1 MILGRGLCL
10 LPFFDQQT
18 KQEMI
23 PQNTEAEEC
32 LLSSFVTAGGASKFD
47 EVATMLEA
55 SDFYKVENQI
65 IFKCMRQIVVSGNE
79 LDEISLS
86 EELKKDGMLDEIG
99 GIAGMMEHVNKT
111 GMVQVKMCAEIIK
124 EKSNLRQLIKQ
135 FRSSVEEMQSEVKDS
150 KEVSSEIESLLL
162 GLNDMSD
169 CDKSVKSA
177 LAEIQ
182 EEFESML
189 DGSYE
194 ADVVKTHIDHLDIKL
209 HDGGIGMGE
218 VCVIA
223 APTSCGKS
231 QLALNIAS
239 RAVDRQGISAF
250 IFSFEMPQ
258 KQVLKRMMHSMSGVN
273 PRNIKAGLITEDE
286 REKVRQSSKAVEG
299 MNIFTSHSV
308 RNVEDLMIQA
318 RSMVRKHGIKLI
330 IIDYLQLVPWDAN
343 KFGKTAGVSDISH
356 KVKQMAIE
364 LNIAVILLSQ
374 VNRDGARSEGG
385 LEVYHLR
392 DSGDIEN
399 DADVIIM
406 MYPEH
411 MDMNKASYKDNVGE
425 YKNMV
430 YKIGKNR
437 EGERDLMGNFKFYNQ
452 YGRFY

>member
-1 MILGRGLCL
+1 
-10 LPFFDQQT
+10 
-18 KQEMI
+18 MI

-32 LLSSFVTAGGASKFD
+32 LLSSFVTAGGENRFD
-47 EVATMLEA
+47 EVATLLEA

-65 IFKCMRQIVVSGNE
+65 IFKCMRQVVVSGNE

-86 EELKKDGMLDEIG
+86 EELKKDGMLEEVG

-111 GMVQVKMCAEIIK
+111 GVVQVKMCAEIIK

-135 FRSSVEEMQSEVKDS
+135 FRSSVEEMQSEIKDS
-150 KEVSSEIESLLL
+150 KAVSSEIESLLL

-182 EEFESML
+182 EEFESMI

-286 REKVRQSSKAVEG
+286 REKVRQSSKAVES

-308 RNVEDLMIQA
+308 RDVEDLMIQA

-364 LNIAVILLSQ
+364 LNVAVILLSQ

-411 MDMNKASYKDNVGE
+411 MDMNKASYKDTVGE

>member
-1 MILGRGLCL
+1 
-10 LPFFDQQT
+10 
-18 KQEMI
+18 MI

-47 EVATMLEA
+47 EVAAVLEA

-86 EELKKDGMLDEIG
+86 EELKKDGMLEEVG
-99 GIAGMMEHVNKT
+99 GIAGMMEHINKT
-111 GMVQVKMCAEIIK
+111 GMVQVKLCTEIIK
-124 EKSNLRQLIKQ
+124 EKSNLRKLIRQ
-135 FRSSVEEMQSEVKDS
+135 FKSSVEEMQSESKDS
-150 KEVSSEIESLLL
+150 RQVSSEVESLLL

-169 CDKSVKSA
+169 CDNSVKSA

-182 EEFESML
+182 DEFESML

-231 QLALNIAS
+231 QLALNVAS
-239 RAVDRQGISAF
+239 RAVDKQGISAL

-273 PRNIKAGLITEDE
+273 PRSIKAGLITEEE
-286 REKVRQSSKAVEG
+286 RDRVRKCSKAVES

-318 RSMVRKHGIKLI
+318 RLMVRKNGVKLI
-330 IIDYLQLVPWDAN
+330 VIDYLQLVPWDAN
-343 KFGKTAGVSDISH
+343 KFSKAAGVSDISH

-364 LNIAVILLSQ
+364 LNVAVILLSQ

-406 MYPEH
+406 MYPEQ
-411 MDMNKASYKDNVGE
+411 MDMSKATYKDAVGE

>member
-1 MILGRGLCL
+1 
-10 LPFFDQQT
+10 
-18 KQEMI
+18 MI

-32 LLSSFVTAGGASKFD
+32 LLSSFVNAGGASKFD
-47 EVATMLEA
+47 EVATLLEA

-86 EELKKDGMLDEIG
+86 EELKKDGMLEEVG

-124 EKSNLRQLIKQ
+124 EKSNLRKLIKQ
-135 FRSSVEEMQSEVKDS
+135 FKSSVEEMQSETKDS
-150 KEVSSEIESLLL
+150 KQVSSEVESLLL

-182 EEFESML
+182 DEFESML

-239 RAVDRQGISAF
+239 RAVGKQGISAF

-273 PRNIKAGLITEDE
+273 PRNIKAGLITEDQ
-286 REKVRQSSKAVEG
+286 RDKVRQSSKAVES

-318 RSMVRKHGIKLI
+318 RLMVRKHGVKLI
-330 IIDYLQLVPWDAN
+330 IIDT
-343 KFGKTAGVSDISH
+343 FS
-356 KVKQMAIE
+356 
-364 LNIAVILLSQ
+364 LSLGRNSQ
-374 VNRDGARSEGG
+374 Q
-385 LEVYHLR
+385 
-392 DSGDIEN
+392 SGWC
-399 DADVIIM
+399 
-406 MYPEH
+406 
-411 MDMNKASYKDNVGE
+411 
-425 YKNMV
+425 
-430 YKIGKNR
+430 
-437 EGERDLMGNFKFYNQ
+437 L
-452 YGRFY
+452 

>member
-1 MILGRGLCL
+1 
-10 LPFFDQQT
+10 
-18 KQEMI
+18 MI

-47 EVATMLEA
+47 EVAAVLEA

-86 EELKKDGMLDEIG
+86 EELKKDGMLEEVG
-99 GIAGMMEHVNKT
+99 GIAGMMEHINKT
-111 GMVQVKMCAEIIK
+111 GMVQVKLCTEIIK
-124 EKSNLRQLIKQ
+124 EKSNLRKLIRQ
-135 FRSSVEEMQSEVKDS
+135 FKSSVEEMQSESKDS
-150 KEVSSEIESLLL
+150 RQVSSEVESLLL

-169 CDKSVKSA
+169 CDNSVKSA

-182 EEFESML
+182 DEFESML

-231 QLALNIAS
+231 QLALNVAS
-239 RAVDRQGISAF
+239 RAVDKQGISAL

-273 PRNIKAGLITEDE
+273 PRSIKAGLITEEE
-286 REKVRQSSKAVEG
+286 RDRVRKCSKAVES

-318 RSMVRKHGIKLI
+318 RLMVRKNGVKLI
-330 IIDYLQLVPWDAN
+330 VIDYLQLVPWDAN
-343 KFGKTAGVSDISH
+343 KFSKAAGVSDISH

-364 LNIAVILLSQ
+364 LNVAVILLSQ

-406 MYPEH
+406 MYPEQ
-411 MDMNKASYKDNVGE
+411 MDMSKATYKDAVGE

-437 EGERDLMGNFKFYNQ
+437 EGERDLMGNLKFYNQ

>member
-1 MILGRGLCL
+1 
-10 LPFFDQQT
+10 
-18 KQEMI
+18 MI
-23 PQNTEAEEC
+23 PKNTEAEHN
-32 LLSSFVTAGGASKFD
+32 LLSSFLTKEGVTKFD
-47 EVATMLEA
+47 EVSAVLDE
-55 SDFYKVENQI
+55 SDFYKLDNQI
-65 IFKCMRQIVVSGNE
+65 IFKCMRRIVVSGRE

-86 EELKKDGMLDEIG
+86 EELKKDGMLEEVG
-99 GIAGMMEHVNKT
+99 GIVGMMQSINHT
-111 GMVQVKMCAEIIK
+111 GMVQVKMCADVIK
-124 EKSNLRQLIKQ
+124 EKSNLRKMIRQ
-135 FRSSVEEMQSEVKDS
+135 FKASIEEMQSETKDS
-150 KEVSSEIESLLL
+150 REISSEVEGLLL

-169 CDKSVKSA
+169 SDKSVQSA
-177 LAEIQ
+177 LIEIQ

-189 DGSYE
+189 NGEYQ
-194 ADVVKTHIDHLDIKL
+194 ADVVKTHISHLDDKL

-239 RAVDRQGISAF
+239 RAVENQSISTL

-258 KQVLKRMMHSMSGVN
+258 KQVLKRMMHAMSGVN
-273 PRNIKAGLITEDE
+273 PRAIKEGRITDAEKDKI
-286 REKVRQSSKAVEG
+286 RESSKAVEK
-299 MNIFTSHSV
+299 MDIFTSHSV
-308 RNVEDLMIQA
+308 RDADDLIIQA
-318 RSMVRKHGIKLI
+318 RAMVRKHGIKLI
-330 IIDYLQLVPWDAN
+330 IIDYLQLVPWDAK
-343 KFGKTAGVSDISH
+343 KFSKAAGVSDISH

-364 LNIAVILLSQ
+364 LNVAVILLSQ
-374 VNRDGARSEGG
+374 VNRDGARSDGG

-406 MYPEH
+406 MYPEQ
-411 MDMNKASYKDNVGE
+411 MDMNKATYVDNVGE

-437 EGERDLMGNFKFYNQ
+437 EGERDLMGYLKFYNQ

>member
-1 MILGRGLCL
+1 
-10 LPFFDQQT
+10 
-18 KQEMI
+18 MI

-47 EVATMLEA
+47 EVAAVLEA

-86 EELKKDGMLDEIG
+86 EELKKDGMLEEVG
-99 GIAGMMEHVNKT
+99 GIAGMMEHINKT
-111 GMVQVKMCAEIIK
+111 GMVQVKLCTEIIK
-124 EKSNLRQLIKQ
+124 EKSNLRKLIRQ
-135 FRSSVEEMQSEVKDS
+135 FKSSVEEMQSESKDS
-150 KEVSSEIESLLL
+150 RQVSSEVESLLL

-169 CDKSVKSA
+169 CDNSVKSA
-177 LAEIQ
+177 LEEIQ
-182 EEFESML
+182 DEFESML

-231 QLALNIAS
+231 QLALNVAS
-239 RAVDRQGISAF
+239 RAVDKQGISAL

-273 PRNIKAGLITEDE
+273 PRSIKAGLITEEE
-286 REKVRQSSKAVEG
+286 RDRVRKCSKAVES

-318 RSMVRKHGIKLI
+318 RLMVRKNGVKLI
-330 IIDYLQLVPWDAN
+330 VIDYLQLVPWDAN
-343 KFGKTAGVSDISH
+343 KFSKAAGVSDISH

-364 LNIAVILLSQ
+364 LNVAVILLSQ

-406 MYPEH
+406 MYPEQ
-411 MDMNKASYKDNVGE
+411 MDMSKATYKDAVGE

-437 EGERDLMGNFKFYNQ
+437 EGERDLMGNLKFYNQ

>member
-1 MILGRGLCL
+1 
-10 LPFFDQQT
+10 
-18 KQEMI
+18 MI

-47 EVATMLEA
+47 EVAAVLEA

-86 EELKKDGMLDEIG
+86 EELKKDGMLEEVG
-99 GIAGMMEHVNKT
+99 GIAGMMEHINKT
-111 GMVQVKMCAEIIK
+111 GMVQVKLCTEIIK
-124 EKSNLRQLIKQ
+124 EKSNLRKLIRQ
-135 FRSSVEEMQSEVKDS
+135 FKSSVEEMQSESKDS
-150 KEVSSEIESLLL
+150 RQVSSEVESLLL

-169 CDKSVKSA
+169 CDNSVKSA

-182 EEFESML
+182 DEFESML

-231 QLALNIAS
+231 QLALNVAS
-239 RAVDRQGISAF
+239 RAVDKQGISAL

-273 PRNIKAGLITEDE
+273 PRSIKAGLITEEE
-286 REKVRQSSKAVEG
+286 RDRVRKCSKAVES

-318 RSMVRKHGIKLI
+318 RLMVRKNGVKLI
-330 IIDYLQLVPWDAN
+330 VIDYLQLVPWDAN
-343 KFGKTAGVSDISH
+343 KFSKAAGVSDISH

-364 LNIAVILLSQ
+364 LNVAVILLSQ

-406 MYPEH
+406 MYPE
-411 MDMNKASYKDNVGE
+411 
-425 YKNMV
+425 
-430 YKIGKNR
+430 
-437 EGERDLMGNFKFYNQ
+437 
-452 YGRFY
+452 

>member
-1 MILGRGLCL
+1 MTPR
-10 LPFFDQQT
+10 
-18 KQEMI
+18 
-23 PQNTEAEEC
+23 NSEAEEC
-32 LLSSFVTAGGASKFD
+32 LLSSFVTTGGASKFD
-47 EVATMLEA
+47 EVATMLEE
-55 SDFYKVENQI
+55 SDFYKLENQI
-65 IFKCMRQIVVSGNE
+65 IFKCMRQIVLSGNE

-86 EELKKDGMLDEIG
+86 EELKRDGMLEEVG
-99 GIAGMMEHVNKT
+99 GIAGMMEHINKT
-111 GMVQVKMCAEIIK
+111 GLVQVKMCAEIIK
-124 EKSNLRQLIKQ
+124 EKSNLRKLIRQ
-135 FRSSVEEMQSEVKDS
+135 FKENVEEMQSEVKDS
-150 KEVSSEIESLLL
+150 KQVSSEVEALLL
-162 GLNDMSD
+162 GLNDMSN

-182 EEFESML
+182 DEFESML

-194 ADVVKTHIDHLDIKL
+194 ADVVKTHIDHLDNKL

-239 RAVDRQGISAF
+239 RSVENQGIPVL

-258 KQVLKRMMHSMSGVN
+258 KQVLKRMMHSLSGVN
-273 PRNIKAGLITEDE
+273 PRSIKAGYITEDQ
-286 REKVRQSSKAVEG
+286 KKKIQKSSEAVEK

-308 RNVEDLMIQA
+308 RDADDLRIQA

-330 IIDYLQLVPWDAN
+330 IIDYLQLVPWDAK

-364 LNIAVILLSQ
+364 LNVAVILLSQ
-374 VNRDGARSEGG
+374 VNREGARSEGG

-411 MDMNKASYKDNVGE
+411 MDMNKASYKDTVGE

>member
-1 MILGRGLCL
+1 
-10 LPFFDQQT
+10 
-18 KQEMI
+18 
-23 PQNTEAEEC
+23 
-32 LLSSFVTAGGASKFD
+32 
-47 EVATMLEA
+47 
-55 SDFYKVENQI
+55 
-65 IFKCMRQIVVSGNE
+65 
-79 LDEISLS
+79 
-86 EELKKDGMLDEIG
+86 
-99 GIAGMMEHVNKT
+99 
-111 GMVQVKMCAEIIK
+111 MCAEIIK

-135 FRSSVEEMQSEVKDS
+135 FRSSIEEMQSEVKDS
-150 KEVSSEIESLLL
+150 KAVSSEIESLLL

-182 EEFESML
+182 KEFESML

-273 PRNIKAGLITEDE
+273 PRNIKAGLITEEE
-286 REKVRQSSKAVEG
+286 REKVRQSSKAVES

-308 RNVEDLMIQA
+308 RDVEDLMIQA

-330 IIDYLQLVPWDAN
+330 VIDYLQLVPWDAN

-364 LNIAVILLSQ
+364 LNVAVILLSQ

-411 MDMNKASYKDNVGE
+411 MDMNKASYKDTVGE